1 MYYIGFDI
9 GSSSVKLALVDALS
23 GKKIIALHEPQEEM
37 AITALQSDWAE
48 QDPNSW
54 WLYVCKATKIVVKEV
69 NLSAKEIS
77 GIAISYQMHGLVVV
91 EKSGVPLRDSIL
103 LTLELY

>member
-9 GSSSVKLALVDALS
+9 GSFSVKLALVDALS
-23 GKKIIALHEPQEEM
+23 GNKIIALHEPQEEV
-37 AITALQSDWAE
+37 AVTALQSDWTE

>member
-9 GSSSVKLALVDALS
+9 GSSSVKVALVDAVT

-37 AITALQSDWAE
+37 AITSLQSDWAE

-54 WLYVCKATKIVVKEV
+54 WEYVCKATKRLIKEA
-69 NLSAKEIS
+69 NIPPKEIS
-77 GIAISYQMHGLVVV
+77 GIGISYQMHGLVVV

>member
-1 MYYIGFDI
+1 
-9 GSSSVKLALVDALS
+9 
-23 GKKIIALHEPQEEM
+23 
-37 AITALQSDWAE
+37 
-48 QDPNSW
+48 
-54 WLYVCKATKIVVKEV
+54 VVKEV

-77 GIAISYQMHGLVVV
+77 GITISYQMHGLVVV